1 MSANWQKANDK
12 RELLAQIEHEYARL
26 VALVERF
33 SPEERLQPLVDH
45 LSLKDMIAHITDWE
59 SYMLRRIRAAAA
71 GETLP
76 LRVPDDNYDRVNAE
90 IYAAHKD
97 REWVDI
103 WQDFTRVH
111 EEALAEVRVLRESDL
126 FDASRG
132 EAVVGLAGEPAA
144 TFIEGNS
151 SNHYW
156 EHANEIE
163 ATRV

>member
-1 MSANWQKANDK
+1 
-12 RELLAQIEHEYARL
+12 
-26 VALVERF
+26 
-33 SPEERLQPLVDH
+33 
-45 LSLKDMIAHITDWE
+45 
-59 SYMLRRIRAAAA
+59 MLRRIRAAAA